1 MLAISMIVL
10 GSFLLTLCP
19 RIYYKC
25 THKPRQKKK
34 REIKE
39 GLERRF
45 SAKSAHSPRT
55 DDFASFGFSLFS
67 AAQEMGDPSKT
78 PADPTAAKSKPPG
91 HTTVTVETTAPTN
104 SGPRAASS
112 KGGPSTSSEKEDKAS
127 NSSSGQQRSP
137 NGDPVS
143 SDPPPEPGEARELTE
158 MEQGIANEA
167 EGNEQSSGG
176 QGGLDTKSPRRSRG
190 APGAASMS
198 LVHVSN
204 PTAESA
210 EVLEEM
216 WSSRLSGHPSVANLD
231 ISPENSPRRSSPRR
245 TSPRWSHPAKR
256 SFEDLKGN
264 QKRNRR
270 GSSQLSKGSVICLA
284 ELEEG
289 RRTQS
294 GTPSGGLNLGPEVP
308 PLQGGT
314 GADSQMGQGGVTSAV
329 PREARDV
336 TPPTNANP
344 QQQSVHEIFENDGM
358 VPRENLDAWR
368 AEDKGLAAEGPLISD
383 AESERSIVPHSH
395 VAQDE

>member
-167 EGNEQSSGG
+167 DGNEQSSGG
-176 QGGLDTKSPRRSRG
+176 Q
-190 APGAASMS
+190 
-198 LVHVSN
+198 
-204 PTAESA
+204 
-210 EVLEEM
+210 
-216 WSSRLSGHPSVANLD
+216 
-231 ISPENSPRRSSPRR
+231 
-245 TSPRWSHPAKR
+245 
-256 SFEDLKGN
+256 
-264 QKRNRR
+264 
-270 GSSQLSKGSVICLA
+270 VICLA